1 MISDDQ
7 LREYERATVGA
18 CKRDSAL
25 MDVHALQPAELR
37 DPNAF
42 RTLSAIR
49 RIVDSGR
56 TVDDLTLI
64 DELRGKDVPLAYVT
78 DLPETTVANL
88 GWYVAQIREAALRR
102 RIQTYAAT
110 ITEIASRADLGTD
123 EALDFI
129 ERALET
135 ATGTERQSNVWL
147 KDVLKTAVDDL
158 LRRIQHPGGLTGIA
172 SGFAALDAMT
182 DGFQRGDLII
192 VAARPSLGK
201 TALAV
206 TLAVNI
212 SVRGGSCSGFFSAEM
227 SDVLIAQRF
236 LANAGRFDL
245 QRVRSGI
252 MRSSESSRILEAA
265 NEMFHEQVIL
275 NATPGIK
282 LADLQGSARS
292 MVRRGA
298 RILFVDYLTL
308 IQHGDPKTPRHERV
322 GEVSKALKTLAR
334 RLDVP
339 VIALSQLARTAEGK
353 EPSLSE
359 LRQSGEIEEDADLVM
374 LLHRER
380 KELSDAVPTRAIVAK
395 NRNGPCG
402 EVKMIFHPATGRFE
416 EQEELG
422 A

>member
-1 MISDDQ
+1 MTDDQ
-7 LREYERATVGA
+7 LHEYERAIVGA
-18 CKRDSAL
+18 CKRDSGL
-25 MDVHALQPAELR
+25 MDTHALQPAELR

-56 TVDDLTLI
+56 TVDDLSLV

-78 DLPETTVANL
+78 DLPETTVANIA
-88 GWYVAQIREAALRR
+88 WYVAQIREAALRR
-102 RIQTYAAT
+102 RIQTFAAT

-129 ERALET
+129 ERAFDT
-135 ATGTERQSNVWL
+135 ATGTERLSNVWL
-147 KDVLKTAVDDL
+147 KDVLRTAVDDL
-158 LRRIQHPGGLTGIA
+158 LRRIQNPGGYTGIS
-172 SGFAALDAMT
+172 SGIQTLDAKT
-182 DGFQRGDLII
+182 DGFQPGDLII

-201 TALAV
+201 TAFAV

-212 SVRGGSCSGFFSAEM
+212 SVRGGTPSGFFSAEM

-245 QRVRSGI
+245 GRLRAGVMKTSD
-252 MRSSESSRILEAA
+252 SSKILDAA

-282 LADLQGSARS
+282 LVDLQGSARS
-292 MVRRGA
+292 MARRGA
-298 RILFVDYLTL
+298 QILFVDYLTL
-308 IQHGDPKTPRHERV
+308 ISHGDPKTPRHERV
-322 GEVSKALKTLAR
+322 GEVTKALKNLAR
-334 RLDVP
+334 RLDLP
-339 VIALSQLARTAEGK
+339 VVALSQLARTAEGK

-359 LRQSGEIEEDADLVM
+359 LRQSGEIEEDADLVL

-380 KELSDAVPTRAIVAK
+380 KELAEAVPTRIIVAK

-402 EVKMIFHPATGRFE
+402 DVPMMFYPATGRFE
-416 EQEELG
+416 AREG
-422 A
+422 GDR